1 MNQGT
6 HPEELPAEVLD
17 DVASVVGAEVTLLS
31 RLPGG
36 VNGGAMRVQLAG
48 RANAVLKAVPRAHPN
63 HLDETL
69 RAQRVVEHMRRRG
82 YPTPAWLGVGATAT
96 HVWHLMDFVDAAPAP
111 ELTPSLVEQLMEI
124 IELQAGQASEP
135 YDHWSYA
142 WRVATGQESAV
153 AGLDFNETPEQS
165 LLRQSVAGLSGYSSV
180 VSALVERLRLV
191 CADVP
196 PPREAPDMVHADLS
210 TPSNVLVRD
219 GAVVAV
225 VDIGNAGSGTRATRS
240 HHPRVVH
247 LPGSAAGRCPKAAV
261 DENPRPGRLG
271 GGGGARSDTD
281 PPHARDPH
289 PSRAP
294 RCRSRGGQARP
305 SRPRRAERASLTV
318 AGGDGVRNGDLRL
331 LSAGITRNIH
341 LEAENG
347 ALREFVE
354 QLQSQVGELQERIVE
369 VERKIRRS
377 CRSTPWASARR
388 WCRQAASPHRRAGPA
403 PRFEAARFRR
413 ASRPSAD
420 TPAARHATARS
431 SPCSRAAMF
440 ASTRSDAAHARSST
454 ATRRTRRAISRTP

>member
-142 WRVATGQESAV
+142 WRLATGQECGQDLA
-153 AGLDFNETPEQS
+153 PS
-165 LLRQSVAGLSGYSSV
+165 LSTAVAGLSGYSSV

-225 VDIGNAGSGTRATRS
+225 VDIGNAGSGTRATDLINL
-240 HHPRVVH
+240 VWQ
-247 LPGSAAGRCPKAAV
+247 
-261 DENPRPGRLG
+261 
-271 GGGGARSDTD
+271 TFQD
-281 PPHARDPH
+281 P
-289 PSRAP
+289 
-294 RCRSRGGQARP
+294 
-305 SRPRRAERASLTV
+305 L
-318 AGGDGVRNGDLRL
+318 DGVRRRLWTRILDLVGWEGAAVL
-331 LSAGITRNIH
+331 AATQILVS
-341 LEAENG
+341 LEVPIRHGRHDVVPGVVKRGHRALDELN
-347 ALREFVE
+347 ALR
-354 QLQSQVGELQERIVE
+354 
-369 VERKIRRS
+369 
-377 CRSTPWASARR
+377 
-388 WCRQAASPHRRAGPA
+388 
-403 PRFEAARFRR
+403 
-413 ASRPSAD
+413 
-420 TPAARHATARS
+420 
-431 SPCSRAAMF
+431 
-440 ASTRSDAAHARSST
+440 
-454 ATRRTRRAISRTP
+454 

>member
-31 RLPGG
+31 RLPVG

-96 HVWHLMDFVDAAPAP
+96 HVWHLMDFVDAVPVP
-111 ELTPSLVEQLMEI
+111 ELTPSIVEQLMEI

-153 AGLDFNETPEQS
+153 AGL
-165 LLRQSVAGLSGYSSV
+165 SGYSSV

-196 PPREAPDMVHADLS
+196 PPREVPDMVHADLN
-210 TPSNVLVRD
+210 PSNVLVRD

-225 VDIGNAGSGTRATRS
+225 VDIGNAGSGTRATDLTTLQW
-240 HHPRVVH
+240 H
-247 LPGSAAGRCPKAAV
+247 
-261 DENPRPGRLG
+261 
-271 GGGGARSDTD
+271 TFQD
-281 PPHARDPH
+281 P
-289 PSRAP
+289 
-294 RCRSRGGQARP
+294 
-305 SRPRRAERASLTV
+305 L
-318 AGGDGVRNGDLRL
+318 DGVRRRL
-331 LSAGITRNIH
+331 WTRILVVVGWEGAAVLAATQILLQLEWPIRLGRHDVVAGVVKRGHRALDELN
-341 LEAENG
+341 
-347 ALREFVE
+347 ALR
-354 QLQSQVGELQERIVE
+354 
-369 VERKIRRS
+369 
-377 CRSTPWASARR
+377 
-388 WCRQAASPHRRAGPA
+388 
-403 PRFEAARFRR
+403 
-413 ASRPSAD
+413 
-420 TPAARHATARS
+420 
-431 SPCSRAAMF
+431 
-440 ASTRSDAAHARSST
+440 
-454 ATRRTRRAISRTP
+454 

>member
-48 RANAVLKAVPRAHPN
+48 GANAVLKAVPRADPN

-96 HVWHLMDFVDAAPAP
+96 HVWHLMDFVDAAPVP

-153 AGLDFNETPEQS
+153 AGLSE
-165 LLRQSVAGLSGYSSV
+165 YSSV

-196 PPREAPDMVHADLS
+196 PPREAPDMVHADLK
-210 TPSNVLVRD
+210 PDNVLVRD

-225 VDIGNAGSGTRATRS
+225 VDIGNAGSGTRATDLINL
-240 HHPRVVH
+240 VW
-247 LPGSAAGRCPKAAV
+247 L
-261 DENPRPGRLG
+261 
-271 GGGGARSDTD
+271 TFQD
-281 PPHARDPH
+281 P
-289 PSRAP
+289 
-294 RCRSRGGQARP
+294 
-305 SRPRRAERASLTV
+305 L
-318 AGGDGVRNGDLRL
+318 DGVRRRL
-331 LSAGITRNIH
+331 WTRILVLVGWEGAAVLTAAQILH
-341 LEAENG
+341 MLEFPIRHGRHDVVPGVVKRGHRALDELN
-347 ALREFVE
+347 ALR
-354 QLQSQVGELQERIVE
+354 
-369 VERKIRRS
+369 
-377 CRSTPWASARR
+377 
-388 WCRQAASPHRRAGPA
+388 
-403 PRFEAARFRR
+403 
-413 ASRPSAD
+413 
-420 TPAARHATARS
+420 
-431 SPCSRAAMF
+431 
-440 ASTRSDAAHARSST
+440 
-454 ATRRTRRAISRTP
+454 